1 MVYRILVL
9 IFIFLVIGVIVWIF
23 IVNWHRIEL
32 TIQIIGVASDALS
45 MNLGLFVAIPSMTLG
60 LLIYFAPIV
69 LFLVFARMN
78 GKILPRH
85 HGSSGEYSCVWKED
99 KWVPA
104 YYALAILT
112 MLWSAAVMVEG
123 QVYVISGTISQWYF
137 SKEEDDTPRRSIRKS
152 LRLVSTMNQ
161 CHAFLV

>member
-23 IVNWHRIEL
+23 VVNWHRIEL
-32 TIQIIGVASDALS
+32 TVRIIGVASNALS
-45 MNLGLFVAIPSMTLG
+45 MNLGLFVATPSMTLG
-60 LLIYFAPIV
+60 LLIYYVPIV
-69 LFLVFARMN
+69 LFLVFARLN
-78 GKILPRH
+78 GKILPHH
-85 HGSSGEYSCVWKED
+85 HGSSGEYSCVWKQD

-123 QVYVISGTISQWYF
+123 QVFVISGTISQWYF
-137 SKEEDDTPRRSIRKS
+137 SKEEGETPSRSIRNS
-152 LRLVSTMNQ
+152 LRLVF
-161 CHAFLV
+161 C